1 MLKRLILFQ
10 KRFDSSNNGEIPD
23 LIMRLL
29 ITNDDG
35 IHSQGL
41 KVLAKGL
48 RSIGEVSIVAPDR
61 ERNATGHS
69 ITLHKPLRVQP
80 MGLRTFS
87 VNGTPTDCVNLAAN
101 GILKQK
107 PDLVISGI
115 NKGGNLGDDITYSGT
130 VSGAMESTILGIP
143 AVAVSQV
150 GDEPYHFDAAARVV
164 ARLVRLIQRLD
175 LPQDTFLNVNVP
187 NLSLKAIRG
196 VRVTS
201 LGKRIFDSSMIIKK
215 TDPRGREYY
224 WIGENRANWEP
235 RKNTDQEAVENR
247 FVSVTPIHM
256 DLTNYSALG
265 HLRSWERALS
275 RRRSKH

>member
-1 MLKRLILFQ
+1 LVVFFTRFYNHHVKKRSQLKGAM
-10 KRFDSSNNGEIPD
+10 K
-23 LIMRLL
+23 LL

-41 KVLAKGL
+41 KALAKRL
-48 RSIGEVSIVAPDR
+48 RSVGEVSIVAPDR
-61 ERNATGHS
+61 ERNAAGHS

-87 VNGTPTDCVNLAAN
+87 VNGTPTDCVNLAVN

-143 AVAVSQV
+143 SVAVSQV
-150 GDEPYHFDAAARVV
+150 GEEPYHFDAAARVV
-164 ARLVRLIQRLD
+164 ARLARLIQRLG
-175 LPQDTFLNVNVP
+175 LSQDTFLNVNVP
-187 NLSLKAIRG
+187 NLPLKAIRG
-196 VRVTS
+196 VRITG
-201 LGKRIFDSSMIIKK
+201 LGKRIFDSSMIVKK

-224 WIGENRANWEP
+224 WIGENRVKWEP
-235 RKNTDQEAVENR
+235 RKNTDHEAIEQG

-256 DLTNYSALG
+256 DLTNYSVLG
-265 HLRSWERALS
+265 HMRSWESVLS
-275 RRRSKH
+275 RRKAKR